1 MDKEFLNMIAGT
13 KNKMIHGN
21 ICGDVDI
28 IEEWIKWLEYVPREQ
43 QIKIDEMFYKKVS
56 ELSLDELDYYR
67 EYLSQMRMAKLF
79 RGYGV
84 EEMDPEKYKEVYK
97 YMHKNIEKIMLSKLN
112 KTELKYAKEKITEYK
127 EGNKDELSRHVKTL
141 AENFDKLS
149 MVDSYILHILSKVD
163 VSRSLAE
170 LDRNISIKIEENHKM
185 LALSYKYAQDDF
197 V

>member
-56 ELSLDELDYYR
+56 ELSLSELDYYR

-79 RGYGV
+79 RVYGV
-84 EEMDPEKYKEVYK
+84 EEMNPDDYKEVYK
-97 YMHKNIEKIMLSKLN
+97 YMHKDIEKIMLNKLN
-112 KTELKYAKEKITEYK
+112 KNELKYAKERIKEYK
-127 EGNKDELSRHVKTL
+127 EGDNEELSKHVKAL

-149 MVDSYILHILSKVD
+149 MVDSYILHVLSKVD

-170 LDRNISIKIEENHKM
+170 LDRNISIKVEENHKM

-197 V
+197 I